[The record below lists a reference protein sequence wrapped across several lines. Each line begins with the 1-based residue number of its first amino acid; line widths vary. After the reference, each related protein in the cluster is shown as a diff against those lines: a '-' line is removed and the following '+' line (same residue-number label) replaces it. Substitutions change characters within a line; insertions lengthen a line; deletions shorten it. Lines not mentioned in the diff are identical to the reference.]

1 MRKQILCL
9 IAGLFLSAG
18 VSAQQHFTL
27 PPLPYDAG
35 ALEPHI
41 DRATMERHHGGHH
54 QGYIDKLNEQIR
66 TYPQLRTMPF
76 PTVLAAIS
84 EFNTEV
90 RNNAGGHYN
99 HQLFWT
105 LMAPAG
111 SGGQPS
117 EELRQAVNEVFG
129 SIEQAQ
135 RQFEEAAASVFGSG
149 WVWLSVAD
157 NGRLQITTT
166 QNQDNPLMDVVDQRG
181 KPILALDVWEHSY
194 YLRYQ
199 NRREEYVRAW
209 WNVVNW
215 NEVNRLFAEAKRS

>member
-1 MRKQILCL
+1 MRKQLLCL
-9 IAGLFLSAG
+9 FAGLLLSAG

-27 PPLPYDAG
+27 PSLPYDAG

-41 DRATMERHHGGHH
+41 DRATMELHYGRHH
-54 QGYIDKLNEQIR
+54 QGYIDKLNEQVR

-76 PTVLAAIS
+76 PTVLAAVS
-84 EFNTEV
+84 EFNEEV

-99 HQLFWT
+99 HQLFWSV
-105 LMAPAG
+105 MAPAG

-117 EELRQAVNEVFG
+117 EELRQAVNESFG

-135 RQFEEAAASVFGSG
+135 RQFEEAAVGLFGSG
-149 WVWLSVAD
+149 WVWLIVGD

-166 QNQDNPLMDVVDQRG
+166 ENQDNPLMDVAEQRG
-181 KPILALDVWEHSY
+181 KPILALDVWEHAY

-209 WNVVNW
+209 WNIVNW
-215 NEVNRLFAEAKRS
+215 NEVNRLFAEARSS